1 MKKHSA
7 LHDADVQNALLGDL
21 ESIRALLEAPMMPDD
36 GEDVPM
42 LEDMV
47 GGGYSVTEARLVGT
61 ASIGHDGGASALA
74 DETIEAL
81 LGDQWRERAD
91 EILAGVRISVDE
103 IETHNAMDRALDEQ
117 LRRRMARTV
126 DDWLAELV
134 HDRIDALRARMLDL
148 LDTEIK
154 RFTK

>member
-7 LHDADVQNALLGDL
+7 LHDTDVQNALLGDL
-21 ESIRALLEAPMMPDD
+21 ESIRALLDIPTIPDD

-47 GGGYSVTEARLVGT
+47 GGSYSVTEAQLTRT
-61 ASIGHDGGASALA
+61 ASIGREDGVSALA

-81 LGDQWRERAD
+81 LGDEWRERAD
-91 EILAGVRISVDE
+91 EILAGVRVSVDD
-103 IETHNAMDRALDEQ
+103 IETHAAMDRALDEQ

-134 HDRIDALRARMLDL
+134 HNRIDALRARMLEL

>member
-47 GGGYSVTEARLVGT
+47 GGAYSVTEARLSGY
-61 ASIGHDGGASALA
+61 SGSPLGHDGGASALA

-117 LRRRMARTV
+117 LRRGY
-126 DDWLAELV
+126 
-134 HDRIDALRARMLDL
+134 HY
-148 LDTEIK
+148 
-154 RFTK
+154 RFPCHGHG